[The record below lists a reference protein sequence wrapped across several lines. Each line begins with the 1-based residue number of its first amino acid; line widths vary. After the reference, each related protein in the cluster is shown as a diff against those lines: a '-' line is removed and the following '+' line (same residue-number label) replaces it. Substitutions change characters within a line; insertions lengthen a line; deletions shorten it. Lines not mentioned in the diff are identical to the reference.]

1 MAAVAPGSKWA
12 VNQRGPCGLKV
23 GKSGE
28 SKRGYGG
35 VEGGSKNYGL
45 TVFVD
50 QASNFP
56 YKSKTSVKSVA
67 LTLL

>member
-12 VNQRGPCGLKV
+12 VNQRGLCGLKV
-23 GKSGE
+23 GKRGE
-28 SKRGYGG
+28 SERGFGG
-35 VEGGSKNYGL
+35 RASKNYGL

-67 LTLL
+67 LNLLWL